1 MTVRRGGVILIVGP
15 DGAGMSSLADALEA
29 GPLAGREVLRVHQR
43 ARLLPRHTHHEG
55 PVVEPHATRPYP
67 AWLSVL
73 KVLYLYVD
81 TLLGWSLRLRPVVG
95 RGGWVLLERGWWDLA
110 VDPLRHRLRATAG
123 LARALDRLTPRP
135 DLVLI
140 LEAPPALIRARSPE
154 LPEAELE
161 RQTATWRTVLPPRW
175 PRVVLDAS
183 QPRRA
188 VLQAA
193 AEAIFAHLDPPA
205 ASAVRATT
213 GNRARRIAILPV
225 VFLAALM
232 GRAGW
237 GFADQALSSLTNF
250 LVGFVVARSVS
261 PAAFGAYSLVFAIYV
276 LMLNVSRA
284 IGSLPLTIRFSA
296 ASEAAWRGATAEAG
310 GTALL
315 TGAGAGVACLGASLL
330 ASGTLREAFLALAV
344 MLPGLILQDVWR
356 FAFFARRSGGH
367 AFVNDG
373 VWTLLQ
379 VPLFGAML
387 LSGRFSVG
395 LAILAWGG
403 SATVAALVG
412 SWQAGVRPQLR
423 RAGAWWRAQRDIA
436 SRFLGEALTSTGGE
450 TAQPYGIT
458 EVAGLA
464 AVGALRAGE
473 LILGPFNVILQ
484 GTTLVAIPEG
494 ARLLRISTNRLLRAC
509 LTFSAGLSAA
519 ALAWS
524 VVVLLIP
531 GDVGVAILRQ
541 NWAPARSVLL
551 PLSIA
556 LVGLGAT
563 AGATI
568 GIRVLTAVRRS
579 FRTRIV
585 TTVVGLVAAIAG
597 AALAGAVGAAV
608 AMAAVTWLN
617 AAIWWWQFR
626 AALAEFVA
634 PASASDVGKDGG
646 QAPSSDAGRST
657 AAPAT

>member
-1 MTVRRGGVILIVGP
+1 V
-15 DGAGMSSLADALEA
+15 
-29 GPLAGREVLRVHQR
+29 
-43 ARLLPRHTHHEG
+43 
-55 PVVEPHATRPYP
+55 
-67 AWLSVL
+67 
-73 KVLYLYVD
+73 
-81 TLLGWSLRLRPVVG
+81 
-95 RGGWVLLERGWWDLA
+95 
-110 VDPLRHRLRATAG
+110 
-123 LARALDRLTPRP
+123 
-135 DLVLI
+135 
-140 LEAPPALIRARSPE
+140 
-154 LPEAELE
+154 
-161 RQTATWRTVLPPRW
+161 
-175 PRVVLDAS
+175 
-183 QPRRA
+183 
-188 VLQAA
+188 
-193 AEAIFAHLDPPA
+193 
-205 ASAVRATT
+205 
-213 GNRARRIAILPV
+213 
-225 VFLAALM
+225 
-232 GRAGW
+232 
-237 GFADQALSSLTNF
+237 
-250 LVGFVVARSVS
+250 
-261 PAAFGAYSLVFAIYV
+261 
-276 LMLNVSRA
+276 
-284 IGSLPLTIRFSA
+284 
-296 ASEAAWRGATAEAG
+296 
-310 GTALL
+310 
-315 TGAGAGVACLGASLL
+315 
-330 ASGTLREAFLALAV
+330 
-344 MLPGLILQDVWR
+344 
-356 FAFFARRSGGH
+356 
-367 AFVNDG
+367 
-373 VWTLLQ
+373 
-379 VPLFGAML
+379 ML

-395 LAILAWGG
+395 LAILVWGG

-464 AVGALRAGE
+464 AVGSLRAGE